1 MKTKTLITGVALAT
15 LIGVT
20 VAVPAKAQGISTDN
34 CDVNL
39 NYDISV
45 EPKKLVLSQKGDEFY
60 RFEPGKLFVEGKEV
74 KLNAE
79 QRALVD
85 NYADSLANQVP
96 EFVALVTDAITLAS
110 TAVNTALTPLLGD
123 ETGARVAEL
132 MDNVN
137 ERLGEVMHKDGD
149 SYYVGVTDGSI
160 DEVFDKEFERE
171 IENLVQES
179 VGTLMIKLGTEIL
192 SSEGDSFEAKMEAF
206 GKKMEAM
213 GEQIE
218 LEMESQSKSLEARA
232 TKVCDQFETLLVLES
247 ELRTKVPELSELEIS
262 DRKEAQLR
270 E

>member
-1 MKTKTLITGVALAT
+1 M
-15 LIGVT
+15 
-20 VAVPAKAQGISTDN
+20 D
-34 CDVNL
+34 
-39 NYDISV
+39 
-45 EPKKLVLSQKGDEFY
+45 
-60 RFEPGKLFVEGKEV
+60 GKEV

-123 ETGARVAEL
+123 ETSARVAEL

-171 IENLVQES
+171 IENLVQDS

-192 SSEGDSFEAKMEAF
+192 SSEGDSFEAKMDAF

-218 LEMESQSKSLEARA
+218 REMESQSKTLEARA
-232 TKVCDQFETLLVLES
+232 TKVCDQFETLLALES
-247 ELRTKVPELSELEIS
+247 ELRTKVPALSELEIS